1 MNFLKTISASILT
14 LTLVTNINASAQTNI
29 VGTASSEATLST
41 LVSAIKAADLTD
53 TLSDNGPFTVLAPT
67 NDAFNKL
74 PAGVLA
80 NLLKPE
86 NKDTLSKILKYHVI
100 SGTVKASK
108 IVTLTTSKTVE
119 SSTIKIKTTGN
130 TTTIN
135 DSATVT
141 KTDISAS
148 NGVIHL
154 IDAVLVPPTV
164 NISSLTTTNAVS
176 SSSLSA
182 VSSTNS
188 TSSNSIMDSMMK
200 TTTTPV
206 SSAISSSSTAM
217 TTVKASKDSTIRSGG
232 FSIANFIVLSLVLAI
247 GGLTYINTRKNKL
260 N

>member
-29 VGTASSEATLST
+29 VGTASSESTLST

-74 PAGVLA
+74 PAGVLT

-100 SGTVKASK
+100 SGTIKASK
-108 IVTLTTSKTVE
+108 VITLTTAKSVE
-119 SSTIKIKTTGN
+119 SSTLKLKTTGN
-130 TTTIN
+130 STTIN
-135 DSATVT
+135 DSATIS

-148 NGVIHL
+148 NGVVHL

-164 NISSLTTTNAVS
+164 NISSLTTTASSSVSTS
-176 SSSLSA
+176 SSS
-182 VSSTNS
+182 
-188 TSSNSIMDSMMK
+188 TSSSIAGALVMDAIMGK
-200 TTTTPV
+200 ATT
-206 SSAISSSSTAM
+206 SSSKTSTAM
-217 TTVKASKDSTIRSGG
+217 TTVTTSKDSTIRSGG
-232 FSIANFIVLSLVLAI
+232 FSISNFVVLALVSSI
-247 GGLTYINTRKNKL
+247 GGLFYINTKKNKL